1 MNWIIYLLLTAIFYV
16 LSLAKLKTNIEK
28 DYIRTTPLFIRGLIF
43 FAIFEWFF
51 IESILSNFTFHLI
64 GLVVSFL
71 YPLSMY
77 IYLKNQKKE
86 VDRIFEKL
94 LKENQNIVSLLSFI
108 QATNLSK
115 AEAEEFLDKKLDK
128 LQGIRTETVAN
139 IYYNFERLL

>member
-1 MNWIIYLLLTAIFYV
+1 MNWFLYLLLTAIFYV

-94 LKENQNIVSLLSFI
+94 LTENQNIVSLLSFI

-115 AEAEEFLDKKLDK
+115 AEAEEYLDKKLDK